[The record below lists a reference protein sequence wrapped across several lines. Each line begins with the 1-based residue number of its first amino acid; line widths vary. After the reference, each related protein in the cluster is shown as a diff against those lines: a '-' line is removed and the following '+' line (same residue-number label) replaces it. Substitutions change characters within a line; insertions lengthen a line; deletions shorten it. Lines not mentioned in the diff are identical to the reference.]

1 MECICNQMF
10 EFTLIVVI
18 WGISASKI
26 IYLSVVSADMAH
38 ALHPNY
44 SERHEDHHQPKL
56 HEGLVIKHNASQRYA
71 TNAVTAFLFKE
82 VAKARGIPT
91 QVRYRRI

>member
-1 MECICNQMF
+1 
-10 EFTLIVVI
+10 
-18 WGISASKI
+18 
-26 IYLSVVSADMAH
+26 MAH
-38 ALHPNY
+38 AVHPNY

-82 VAKARGIPT
+82 VAKAKAIPT
-91 QVRYRRI
+91 QVRFYLFEESVNMYTCHLLGVHS

>member
-1 MECICNQMF
+1 
-10 EFTLIVVI
+10 
-18 WGISASKI
+18 
-26 IYLSVVSADMAH
+26 MAH

-82 VAKARGIPT
+82 VAKAKAIPT
-91 QVRYRRI
+91 QVRFEESVNMYACHLLEVLS